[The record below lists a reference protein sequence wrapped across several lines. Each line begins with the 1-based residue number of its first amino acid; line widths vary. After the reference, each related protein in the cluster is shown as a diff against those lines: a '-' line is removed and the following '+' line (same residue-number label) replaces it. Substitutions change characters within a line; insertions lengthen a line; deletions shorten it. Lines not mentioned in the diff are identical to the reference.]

1 MNELNDPRPA
11 LLGVYAPP
19 DMLFERACGSW
30 LIDREGRR
38 YLDFTSGI
46 AVTALGHGAPEV
58 RAAIEAALD
67 SGLIHASNLFRTEP
81 AEALATELVQA
92 SFPGSV
98 FFCNSGAEA
107 GEAALK
113 FARRWARSVGGAD
126 KHEVVAFRRG
136 FHGRLFG
143 TLATTDREAYR
154 APFEPLMPGVR
165 WAEVGDL
172 ASVEAVVDPARTA
185 AVVIEP
191 VQGEGGVRPV
201 PADFLIELR
210 RLCNEHGVALIF
222 DEVQCGLGR
231 TGDLFA
237 FEASGVRPDL
247 LSLAK
252 PLAGGLPMGAV
263 VVAPAIAETIQ
274 PGDHGTTF
282 GGGPMVAGVA
292 RAVLA
297 TVSAPAFLRGV
308 RERAARVETALHG
321 LREADAGIVEVRGRG
336 LMWGIELDRP
346 AAPVVAAAR
355 ERGLLV
361 CSAGASVVRLLPALN
376 IPMEELDQ
384 GLAILGGILTGAVE

>member
-1 MNELNDPRPA
+1 MNDLTDPRSA
-11 LLGVYAPP
+11 LLGVYRPP
-19 DMLFERACGSW
+19 DVLFERGCGSW
-30 LIDREGRR
+30 LIAADGSR

-67 SGLIHASNLFRTEP
+67 AGLIHTSNLFRTAP
-81 AEALATELVQA
+81 AEKLARELVEA
-92 SFPGSV
+92 TFPGSV

-107 GEAALK
+107 GEASLK
-113 FARRWARSVGGAD
+113 FARRWARSVGGPE
-126 KHEVVAFRRG
+126 KHEFVAFRGG

-165 WAEVGDL
+165 WAQIGDL
-172 ASVEAVVDPARTA
+172 ASVEAVVDAERTA

-201 PADFLIELR
+201 PPDFLLALR
-210 RLCNEHGVALIF
+210 RLCDERGAALIF
-222 DEVQCGLGR
+222 DEIQCGLGR

-237 FEASGVRPDL
+237 FESSGARPDL

-263 VVAPAIAETIQ
+263 VVAPKVADTVG

-297 TVSAPAFLRGV
+297 AVSKPAFLDGV
-308 RERAARVETALHG
+308 RERAARLEEG
-321 LREADAGIVEVRGRG
+321 LRGLDAAAAGIVDVRGRG
-336 LMWGIELDRP
+336 LMWGVELDRS
-346 AAPVVAAAR
+346 AAPIVAAAR
-355 ERGLLV
+355 EHGLLV
-361 CSAGASVVRLLPALN
+361 CSAGASVVRLLPPLN
-376 IPMEELDQ
+376 IPLDELAQ
-384 GLAILGGILTGAVE
+384 GLDILGRVLTGAGA